1 MNTILINQLSDG
13 NTFSEDC
20 YILEDLFFLPKN
32 FPLHDYHLKL
42 LNKWNIVNILTE
54 GDFTAG
60 SMNRIV
66 EEKEDNKNIDVDK
79 IFKDDNKPSSN
90 DKAGEENDLRFK
102 KGDISTAL
110 LDSSVKSFVE
120 VYKQWIIETTNFFNQ
135 VILYKDIDKEK
146 VRNFIMDIINLT
158 NKNRNNALI
167 VFGKKFEG
175 ILYVY
180 SQTIETIILT
190 HIIGSSMNLS
200 QLAISNLAI
209 AALFHDIGMMKIS
222 RDLLEKVEPLSDGE
236 ISIIRSHPTIGYKL
250 LREINYSAII
260 ASGALQHHER
270 VDGKGYPNKLTKDKI
285 TDVAKIISVADA
297 YCAAIASKPFRES
310 PVHAKEVILE
320 LLKLGGTAYSPVVLK
335 ELIKNISFYPV
346 GSLVL
351 LSNQLPARV
360 VGNSGVAMKPIVRV
374 ISKDSNAGI
383 IDLSKRNDIYIKD
396 MYYKNEMKDQ

>member
-13 NTFSEDC
+13 NTFSDDC
-20 YILEDLFFLPKN
+20 YILDDLFFLPKN

-42 LNKWNIVNILTE
+42 LNKWNITNIQTE
-54 GDFTAG
+54 GDFTPG
-60 SMNRIV
+60 TMNKII
-66 EEKEDNKNIDVDK
+66 EEKEDKKKVDVDK
-79 IFKDDNKPSSN
+79 FFDNNKSSDR
-90 DKAGEENDLRFK
+90 DKKNEENNLKSK

-120 VYKQWIIETTNFFNQ
+120 VYKQWIIEATNFFNQ
-135 VILYKDIDKEK
+135 IILYKEIDKEK
-146 VRNFIMDIINLT
+146 VRNFIMDVINLT

-209 AALFHDIGMMKIS
+209 AALFHDIGMLKIS
-222 RDLLEKVEPLSDGE
+222 RDLLEKIEPLTDGE

-250 LREINYSAII
+250 LREVNYSAII
-260 ASGALQHHER
+260 SSGALQHHER
-270 VDGKGYPNKLTKDKI
+270 IDGKGYPNKLSQDKI

-310 PVHAKEVILE
+310 PAHAKEVILE
-320 LLKLGGTAYSPVVLK
+320 LLKLGGTAYSSVILK
-335 ELIKNISFYPV
+335 ELIKNISF
-346 GSLVL
+346 LLCKVL
-351 LSNQLPARV
+351 TRFYFVSF
-360 VGNSGVAMKPIVRV
+360 S
-374 ISKDSNAGI
+374 
-383 IDLSKRNDIYIKD
+383 
-396 MYYKNEMKDQ
+396 